1 MFDFQN
7 LVELLTDT
15 LDDVEGRFDED
26 DPFRESISMSKTSSS
41 LNLILLITKTGS
53 LFYNVSRQRA
63 LIDTVSLVLK
73 FKFCQYV

>member
-7 LVELLTDT
+7 LAEFLTDT

-63 LIDTVSLVLK
+63 LIDTVSVLTK